1 MIDLAVFQH
10 KRTQS
15 WPVAGIGRRIGAT
28 GRGELFH
35 RFRYFT
41 GIHGVPAALVV
52 VLDQAFALLG
62 FGEVDVEVSGEV
74 AVGSRGPGK
83 GPAHSALV
91 GLQFRQGCA
100 GYRHQGHVVV
110 RQVDDDGVEAIGDG

>member
-1 MIDLAVFQH
+1 MINLAVLQH
-10 KRTQS
+10 KRTQPR
-15 WPVAGIGRRIGAT
+15 PVAGIGRRIGAT

-35 RFRYFT
+35 RFRDLA
-41 GIHGVPAALVV
+41 GVHGMAAALVV
-52 VLDQAFALLG
+52 VFDQAFALLR
-62 FGEVDVEVSGEV
+62 FGEVDIEVGGEV
-74 AVGSRGPGK
+74 AIGGRGPGE